1 MSETTTAGNNVPSDL
16 EIAQRA
22 VMKPIE
28 EIAAAAGIN
37 PDALELY
44 GPYKAK
50 IDPAKLAVTAARA
63 AAGGTPV
70 RAPGKVVLVSAMSP
84 TPAGEGK
91 STTTVGLADSLAR
104 AGHKVMIALR
114 EPSLGPIL
122 GMKGGATGGGYSQV
136 LPMDQINLHFTGDFH
151 AITSAN
157 NALMAL
163 VDNHIF
169 QGNELNIDPRRMTFK
184 RVLDMNDRS
193 LREVVIGLGGPVQG
207 IPRQD
212 GFDITVA
219 SEIMAVFCLATD
231 LNDLRDRLGRITFG
245 YTYDR
250 QPVTVADLGVQGAL
264 TLLLKDAI
272 KPNLVQTIA
281 GTPALVHGGP
291 FANIAHGCNSL
302 VATQT
307 ARSLADIVVTEA
319 GFGADLGAEKFMDI
333 KARIADVAPSAVVLV
348 ATVRALKMHGGV
360 AKDRLKE
367 PNVEA
372 LASGVANLQRHIR
385 NVEKFGITP
394 VVAVNKFATD
404 TAEELEWL
412 LEWCAA
418 EGVQAAVADVWGR
431 GGGGDGGDELAAKV
445 AAALDAPHRFRHLYP
460 LDMSIEDKIRTIV
473 QEVYG
478 ADGVDFSVPALK
490 RLAEIEKNGWSG
502 MPVCMAKTQYSFTDE
517 ATRLGAP
524 KGFTIHVRDLI
535 PKTGAG
541 FIVALTGAVM
551 TMPGLPKVPA
561 AMRMDV
567 DDAGNP
573 VGLF

>member
-1 MSETTTAGNNVPSDL
+1 MSERIPLSDL
-16 EIAQRA
+16 EIARHA
-22 VMKPIE
+22 KIRPIGE
-28 EIAAAAGIN
+28 VAAAAGIN
-37 PDALELY
+37 ADALELY
-44 GPYKAK
+44 GRYKAK
-50 IDPAKLAVTAARA
+50 IDPARLE
-63 AAGGTPV
+63 
-70 RAPGKVVLVSAMSP
+70 APAPAGKVVLVSAMSP

-114 EPSLGPIL
+114 EPSLGPVL

-136 LPMDQINLHFTGDFH
+136 LPMDEINLHFTGDFH

-184 RVLDMNDRS
+184 RVLDMNDRA
-193 LREVVIGLGGPVQG
+193 LREVVIGLGGPTQG
-207 IPRQD
+207 VPRQD

-231 LNDLRDRLGRITFG
+231 LADLRERLGRITFG
-245 YTYDR
+245 YTYGR
-250 QPVTVADLGVQGAL
+250 EPVTVADLGVQGAL
-264 TLLLKDAI
+264 TLLLKEAI

-302 VATQT
+302 IATQT
-307 ARSLADIVVTEA
+307 ARRLADIVVTEA

-333 KARIADVAPSAVVLV
+333 KARVAEVSPSAVVV
-348 ATVRALKMHGGV
+348 VTTVRALKMHGGV
-360 AKDRLKE
+360 AKDRLTE
-367 PNVEA
+367 PDLDALLGGFDNLRRHVRNVA
-372 LASGVANLQRHIR
+372 KFGVA
-385 NVEKFGITP
+385 P
-394 VVAVNKFATD
+394 VVAINRFASD
-404 TAEELEWL
+404 TQEELDCV

-431 GGGGDGGDELAAKV
+431 GGGDGGDELAAKV
-445 AAALDAPHRFRHLYP
+445 AEVVAAPNSFRHLYP
-460 LDMSIEDKIRTIV
+460 LELPVEEKIRTIA
-473 QEVYG
+473 QEIYG
-478 ADGVDFSVPALK
+478 ADGVEFSVPALK
-490 RLAEIEKNGWSG
+490 RLADIEKNGWSG
-502 MPVCMAKTQYSFTDE
+502 LPVCMAKTQYSFTDD
-517 ATRLGAP
+517 ASRLGAP

-551 TMPGLPKVPA
+551 TMPGLPAAPA

-567 DDAGNP
+567 DADGNP
-573 VGLF
+573 VGLT

>member
-1 MSETTTAGNNVPSDL
+1 MSERIPLSDL
-16 EIAQRA
+16 EIARHA
-22 VMKPIE
+22 TIRPIGE
-28 EIAAAAGIN
+28 VAAAAGIN
-37 PDALELY
+37 ADALELY
-44 GPYKAK
+44 GRYKAK
-50 IDPAKLAVTAARA
+50 IDPARLE
-63 AAGGTPV
+63 
-70 RAPGKVVLVSAMSP
+70 APAPAGKVVLVSAMSP

-114 EPSLGPIL
+114 EPSLGPVL

-136 LPMDQINLHFTGDFH
+136 LPMDEINLHFTGDFH

-184 RVLDMNDRS
+184 RVLDVNDRA
-193 LREVVIGLGGPVQG
+193 LREVVIGLGGPAQG
-207 IPRQD
+207 VPRQD

-231 LNDLRDRLGRITFG
+231 LADLRERLGRITFG
-245 YTYDR
+245 YTYGR
-250 QPVTVADLGVQGAL
+250 EPVTVADLGVQGAL
-264 TLLLKDAI
+264 TLLLKEAI

-302 VATQT
+302 IATQT
-307 ARSLADIVVTEA
+307 ARRLADIVVTEA

-333 KARIADVAPSAVVLV
+333 KARVAEVSPSAVVV
-348 ATVRALKMHGGV
+348 VTTVRALKMHGGV
-360 AKDRLKE
+360 AKDRLTE
-367 PNVEA
+367 PDLDA
-372 LASGVANLQRHIR
+372 LLGGFDNLRRHVR
-385 NVEKFGITP
+385 NVAKFGVVP
-394 VVAVNKFATD
+394 VVAINRFASD
-404 TAEELEWL
+404 TQEELDCV

-445 AAALDAPHRFRHLYP
+445 AEVVAAPNSFRHLYP
-460 LDMSIEDKIRTIV
+460 LELPVEEKIRTIA
-473 QEVYG
+473 QEIYG
-478 ADGVDFSVPALK
+478 ADGVEFSVPALK
-490 RLAEIEKNGWSG
+490 RLADIEKNGWSG
-502 MPVCMAKTQYSFTDE
+502 LPVCMAKTQYSFTDD
-517 ATRLGAP
+517 ASRLGAP

-551 TMPGLPKVPA
+551 TMPGLPAAPA

-567 DDAGNP
+567 DADGNP
-573 VGLF
+573 VGLT

>member
-1 MSETTTAGNNVPSDL
+1 MSENNVLSDL
-16 EIAQRA
+16 EIAKRA
-22 VMKPIE
+22 RIRPIE
-28 EIAAAAGIN
+28 EIAEQAGIN
-37 PDALELY
+37 LDALELY

-50 IDPAKLAVTAARA
+50 INPALLNLPAAKPA
-63 AAGGTPV
+63 
-70 RAPGKVVLVSAMSP
+70 GKVVLVSAMSP

-136 LPMDQINLHFTGDFH
+136 LPMDDINLHFTGDFH

-169 QGNELNIDPRRMTFK
+169 QGNELGIDPRRMTFK
-184 RVLDMNDRS
+184 RVLDMNDRA
-193 LREVVIGLGGPVQG
+193 LRDVVIGLGGPAQG
-207 IPRQD
+207 VPRQD

-231 LNDLRDRLGRITFG
+231 LDDLRTRLGRITFG
-245 YTYDR
+245 YTFDR
-250 QPVTVADLGVQGAL
+250 KPVTVADLGVEGAL

-302 VATQT
+302 IATST
-307 ARSLADIVVTEA
+307 ARQLADIVVTEA
-319 GFGADLGAEKFMDI
+319 GFGADLGAEKYMDI
-333 KARIADVAPSAVVLV
+333 KSRIADVSPSAVVVV
-348 ATVRALKMHGGV
+348 ATIRALKMQGGV
-360 AKDRLKE
+360 PKEDLKV

-372 LASGVANLQRHIR
+372 LAAGVENLKRHVG
-385 NVEKFGITP
+385 NVAKFGISP
-394 VVAVNKFATD
+394 VVAINKFSTD
-404 TAEELEWL
+404 TPEEIDWL
-412 LEWCAA
+412 LAWCAA

-445 AAALDAPHRFRHLYP
+445 AAALESPSNFHHLYP
-460 LDMSIEDKIRTIV
+460 LEMSVEDKIRTIV
-473 QEVYG
+473 QEIYG
-478 ADGVDFSVPALK
+478 ADGVEFSVPALK
-490 RLAEIEKNGWSG
+490 RLSDIEKNGWSG
-502 MPVCMAKTQYSFTDE
+502 LPVCMAKTQYSFTDD
-517 ATRLGAP
+517 ASQLGAP
-524 KGFTIHVRDLI
+524 KGFRVHVRELI

-551 TMPGLPKVPA
+551 TMPGLPKEPA

-567 DDAGNP
+567 GPDGNP
-573 VGLF
+573 QGLF

>member
-1 MSETTTAGNNVPSDL
+1 MSERIPLTDL
-16 EIAQRA
+16 EIARHA
-22 VMKPIE
+22 TIRPIGE
-28 EIAAAAGIN
+28 VAAAAGIN
-37 PDALELY
+37 ADALELY
-44 GPYKAK
+44 GRYKAK
-50 IDPAKLAVTAARA
+50 IDPARLA
-63 AAGGTPV
+63 
-70 RAPGKVVLVSAMSP
+70 APAPAGKVVLVSAMSP

-114 EPSLGPIL
+114 EPSLGPVL

-136 LPMDQINLHFTGDFH
+136 LPMDEINLHFTGDFH

-169 QGNELNIDPRRMTFK
+169 QGNALNIDPRRMTFK
-184 RVLDMNDRS
+184 RVLDINDRS
-193 LREVVIGLGGPVQG
+193 LREVVIGLGGPAQG
-207 IPRQD
+207 VPRQD

-231 LNDLRDRLGRITFG
+231 LADLRERLGRITFG
-245 YTYDR
+245 YTYGR
-250 QPVTVADLGVQGAL
+250 EPVTVADLGVQGAL
-264 TLLLKDAI
+264 TLLLKEAI

-302 VATQT
+302 IATQT
-307 ARSLADIVVTEA
+307 ARRLADIVVTEA

-333 KARIADVAPSAVVLV
+333 KARFAGVAPSAVVV
-348 ATVRALKMHGGV
+348 VTTVRALKMHGGV
-360 AKDRLKE
+360 AKDRLTE
-367 PNVEA
+367 PDLEA
-372 LASGVANLQRHIR
+372 LLGGVDNLRRHVR
-385 NVEKFGITP
+385 NVTKFGVVP
-394 VVAVNKFATD
+394 VVAINRFASD
-404 TAEELEWL
+404 TQEELDWV

-431 GGGGDGGDELAAKV
+431 GGGGDGGDDLAAKV
-445 AAALDAPHRFRHLYP
+445 AAVVSAPNSFRHLYP
-460 LDMSIEDKIRTIV
+460 LELPVEEKIRTIA
-473 QEVYG
+473 QEIYG
-478 ADGVDFSVPALK
+478 ADGVEFSVPALK
-490 RLAEIEKNGWSG
+490 RLADIEKNGWSG
-502 MPVCMAKTQYSFTDE
+502 LPVCMAKTQYSFTDD
-517 ATRLGAP
+517 ASRLGAP

-551 TMPGLPKVPA
+551 TMPGLPAAPA

-567 DDAGNP
+567 DGDGNP
-573 VGLF
+573 VGLT

>member
-1 MSETTTAGNNVPSDL
+1 MSERNTLTDH
-16 EIAQRA
+16 EIARQATIR
-22 VMKPIE
+22 PIE

-37 PDALELY
+37 ASALEQY
-44 GPYKAK
+44 GRYKAK
-50 IDPAKLAVTAARA
+50 IDPEQLE
-63 AAGGTPV
+63 
-70 RAPGKVVLVSAMSP
+70 APAPAGKVVLVSAMSP

-104 AGHKVMIALR
+104 LGHKVMIALR
-114 EPSLGPIL
+114 EPSLGPVL

-136 LPMDQINLHFTGDFH
+136 LPMDEINLHFTGDFH

-163 VDNHIF
+163 VDNHIY
-169 QGNELNIDPRRMTFK
+169 QGNQLNIDPRRMTFK
-184 RVLDMNDRS
+184 RVLDMNDRA
-193 LREVVIGLGGPVQG
+193 LREVIIGLGGPTQG
-207 IPRQD
+207 VPRQD

-219 SEIMAVFCLATD
+219 SEIMAVFCLAEN
-231 LNDLRDRLGRITFG
+231 LADLRERLGRITFG

-250 QPVTVADLGVQGAL
+250 APVTVADLGVQGAL
-264 TLLLKDAI
+264 TLLLKEAI

-302 VATQT
+302 IATQT
-307 ARSLADIVVTEA
+307 ARRLADIVVTEA

-333 KARIADVAPSAVVLV
+333 KARVAGLAPSAVVVV

-360 AKDRLKE
+360 PVDRLRE
-367 PNVEA
+367 PDLEA
-372 LASGVANLQRHIR
+372 LQAGVANLRRHVH
-385 NVEKFGITP
+385 NVEKFGVTP
-394 VVAVNKFATD
+394 VVAINRFSSD
-404 TAEELEWL
+404 TEEELNWL
-412 LEWCAA
+412 LEWCGA

-445 AAALDAPHRFRHLYP
+445 AAAVAAPNSFRHLYA
-460 LDMSIEDKIRTIV
+460 LDLPVEEKIRTIA
-473 QEVYG
+473 QEIYG

-490 RLAEIEKNGWSG
+490 RLADIEKNGWTG
-502 MPVCMAKTQYSFTDE
+502 LPVCMAKTQYSFSDE
-517 ATRLGAP
+517 AARLGAP

-551 TMPGLPKVPA
+551 TMPGLPAAPA

-573 VGLF
+573 VGLT

>member
-1 MSETTTAGNNVPSDL
+1 MSERIPLSGL
-16 EIAQRA
+16 EIARHA
-22 VMKPIE
+22 TIRPIGE
-28 EIAAAAGIN
+28 VAAAAGIN
-37 PDALELY
+37 ADALELY
-44 GPYKAK
+44 GRYKAK
-50 IDPAKLAVTAARA
+50 IDPARLS
-63 AAGGTPV
+63 
-70 RAPGKVVLVSAMSP
+70 APAPAGKVVLVSAMSP

-114 EPSLGPIL
+114 EPSLGPVL

-136 LPMDQINLHFTGDFH
+136 LPMDEINLHFTGDFH

-184 RVLDMNDRS
+184 RVLDMNDRA
-193 LREVVIGLGGPVQG
+193 LREVVIGLGGPTQG
-207 IPRQD
+207 VPRQD

-231 LNDLRDRLGRITFG
+231 LADLRERLGRITFG
-245 YTYDR
+245 YTYGR
-250 QPVTVADLGVQGAL
+250 EPVTVADLGVQGAL
-264 TLLLKDAI
+264 TLLLKEAI

-302 VATQT
+302 IATQT
-307 ARSLADIVVTEA
+307 ARRLADIVVTEA

-333 KARIADVAPSAVVLV
+333 KARVAEVAPSAVVV
-348 ATVRALKMHGGV
+348 VTTVRALKMHGGV
-360 AKDRLKE
+360 AKDRLTE
-367 PNVEA
+367 PDLDA
-372 LASGVANLQRHIR
+372 LLGGFDNLRRHVR
-385 NVEKFGITP
+385 NVAKFGVVP
-394 VVAVNKFATD
+394 VVAINRFASD
-404 TAEELEWL
+404 TQEELDRV

-418 EGVQAAVADVWGR
+418 EGVQAAVADLWGR

-445 AAALDAPHRFRHLYP
+445 AAVVSAPNSFRHLYP
-460 LDMSIEDKIRTIV
+460 LELPVEEKIRTIA
-473 QEVYG
+473 QEIYG
-478 ADGVDFSVPALK
+478 ADGVEFSVPALK
-490 RLAEIEKNGWSG
+490 RLADIEKNGWSG
-502 MPVCMAKTQYSFTDE
+502 LPVCMAKTQYSFTDD
-517 ATRLGAP
+517 ASRLGAP

-551 TMPGLPKVPA
+551 TMPGLPVAPA

-567 DDAGNP
+567 DGDGNP
-573 VGLF
+573 VGLT